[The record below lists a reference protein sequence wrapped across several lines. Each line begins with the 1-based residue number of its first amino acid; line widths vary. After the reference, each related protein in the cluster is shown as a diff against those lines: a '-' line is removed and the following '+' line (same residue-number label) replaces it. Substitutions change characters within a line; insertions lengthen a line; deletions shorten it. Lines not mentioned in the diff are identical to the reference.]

1 MRRPHPPA
9 IARWLL
15 RRLCAS
21 PYLETVQGDI
31 EELFSARLRA
41 KGRWRAA
48 MLCLADVVS
57 VARTPYGRM
66 RFARRGAD
74 TRHRRPDP
82 TFAHPLV
89 GAAGS
94 GLPPT
99 HTRSSESS
107 LPETIVDNFLHDLK
121 LAFRGLAK
129 SPAFTAVVVL
139 TLGLGIG
146 ANTTIFSVVN
156 GVLLQPLPY
165 YEPERIVQVAEIDPT
180 MEGDRGSMAS
190 QQLFLAWRESGATLS
205 DIAMYSNQSAT
216 LTGLEE
222 PLRLT
227 GVAASPALFRLL
239 GVDAANGRT
248 FTEDEETPG
257 NDNVIVLSNRAW
269 QRYFGGDPAAIGRQL
284 QLDDRSRTVVGV
296 MPAGFDFPEP
306 GTEYWVPM
314 IIQPLGEGMDDVLAQ
329 QTSRVV
335 REEREVRRGGPGDGP
350 GGGGRGG
357 AGPGPEGGP
366 EPGGPH
372 IELWSQVV
380 GRLATGIAIAP
391 AAEEGTALVRGIR
404 EGGAGPQDSE
414 EPFVELV
421 VLQDELVGPVRS
433 SLTMLMGAV
442 GFILL
447 IACANVANLVL
458 ARSAG
463 RSKETAV
470 RAALGA
476 GKLQLV
482 RMLLVEGIVLA
493 SIGGLFGLLLTAAG
507 LRLLRT
513 IGPEF
518 IPRLQSATLDI
529 WALAFTV
536 GVSVLTGVLFSL
548 MPARGAATLDLTR
561 ALKQEGGSDGKVL
574 GRDAFRKILVAA
586 EVALSVVLLVGAGL
600 LVSSF
605 VRLASV
611 DPGYDPDNILR
622 VNMQMPQAR
631 YSSAEAYRNFFDE
644 SIAALEKIPGVE
656 AVTLASVPPTRAPN
670 IRIGMAISDDPE
682 RPDAPPVTFG
692 IRVVERSYF
701 ETLRMRLV
709 EGRFFNA
716 DDRTGGAPV
725 AVVNESAAAAIFPDE
740 EPVGQS
746 FPFMGGQRLEIIG
759 VVADART
766 AGVDPKASPEVIL
779 PLTQAPERMI
789 PSLFRSVGF
798 MIRTGPAPLSVLA
811 AVRTRMAEID
821 PQVPLFR
828 ASTMRDEISNSV
840 AEPRFYAALVSAF
853 AGLAVALAAVGIYGL
868 LSYTVQQ
875 GVRETAIRRALG
887 AQAGEILRHV
897 VSQGMALA
905 VVGLV
910 IGVAGS
916 LVLTRVLESMLY
928 EIEPTDPLTLASS
941 AAVFLAV
948 ALAAVWIPARRAMR
962 IDPMEALRYEG

>member
-1 MRRPHPPA
+1 
-9 IARWLL
+9 
-15 RRLCAS
+15 
-21 PYLETVQGDI
+21 
-31 EELFSARLRA
+31 
-41 KGRWRAA
+41 
-48 MLCLADVVS
+48 
-57 VARTPYGRM
+57 
-66 RFARRGAD
+66 
-74 TRHRRPDP
+74 
-82 TFAHPLV
+82 
-89 GAAGS
+89 
-94 GLPPT
+94 
-99 HTRSSESS
+99 
-107 LPETIVDNFLHDLK
+107 VDNFLHDLK
-121 LAFRGLAK
+121 LAWRGLAK

-180 MEGDRGSMAS
+180 MEGNRGSMAS

-205 DIAMYSNQSAT
+205 DIAMYSDQSAT

-222 PLRLT
+222 PVRLT
-227 GVAASPALFRLL
+227 GVAVSPALFRLL

-248 FTEDEETPG
+248 FSDDEETPG

-269 QRYFGGDPAAIGRQL
+269 QRYFGGGPAAIGRQL
-284 QLDDRSRTVVGV
+284 QLDGRSRTVVGV

-306 GTEYWVPM
+306 ETEYWVPM
-314 IIQPLGEGMDDVLAQ
+314 IIQPLGEGMDDQLAQ
-329 QTSRVV
+329 QTSRMV
-335 REEREVRRGGPGDGP
+335 REEREVRQGGP
-350 GGGGRGG
+350 GGGGPGG
-357 AGPGPEGGP
+357 GGPGRGPGPGGGP
-366 EPGGPH
+366 EQGGPH

-380 GRLATGIAIAP
+380 GRLAEGVAIAP

-404 EGGAGPQDSE
+404 EGGPERE

-442 GFILL
+442 GFVLL

-476 GKLQLV
+476 SKLQLV

-493 SIGGLFGLLLTAAG
+493 GIGGVFGLLLTGVG
-507 LRLLRT
+507 LRFLRAV
-513 IGPEF
+513 GPEF
-518 IPRLQSATLDI
+518 IPRLQSATVDS

-536 GVSVLTGVLFSL
+536 AVSVLTGVLFSL
-548 MPARGAATLDLTR
+548 MPARGAAALDLTR
-561 ALKQEGGSDGKVL
+561 ALKQEGDGKVM
-574 GRDAFRKILVAA
+574 GRDAFRKVLVAA

-611 DPGYDPDNILR
+611 DPGYDPDNVLR

-644 SIAALEKIPGVE
+644 SIAALERIPGVE
-656 AVTLASVPPTRAPN
+656 AVTLASVPPTREPN
-670 IRIGMAISDDPE
+670 IRIGMAISNEPE

-692 IRVVERSYF
+692 IRVVEPSYF
-701 ETLRMRLV
+701 DTLRMRLV
-709 EGRFFNA
+709 EGRFFTA

-725 AVVNESAAAAIFPDE
+725 AVVNESAAAVIFPDE

-746 FPFMGGQRLEIIG
+746 FPFMGGQQLEIVG
-759 VVADART
+759 VVADVRT

-789 PSLFRSVGF
+789 PTLFRSAGF
-798 MIRTGPAPLSVLA
+798 MIRTGPAPLSVLP

-821 PQVPLFR
+821 PEVPLFR

-868 LSYTVQQ
+868 LSYSVQQ

-887 AQAGEILRHV
+887 APGGEILRRV

-905 VVGLV
+905 VAGLV
-910 IGVAGS
+910 IGIAGS
-916 LVLTRVLESMLY
+916 LVLTRLLESMLY
-928 EIEPTDPLTLASS
+928 EIEPTDPLTLVLSAS
-941 AAVFLAV
+941 VFLAV
-948 ALAAVWIPARRAMR
+948 ALAAIWVPARRATR